1 MDFSRSAMKQKRVL
15 RMKALEDAATINR
28 KIIDGK
34 LKEASII
41 DQQLTNLLND
51 TKTLTKT
58 VREKL
63 SGRLKINSKT
73 LKSICRRINEGVVI
87 LNSDGIVLEANK
99 AFEDL
104 FLDGESIVN
113 SKFKSICSKLEP
125 TTEDGKKYSLTP
137 NFKQLAQRI
146 FDSKDFTTPI
156 QAEISLF
163 VNQKNHPEQSKCIFS
178 LSVLDND
185 PTEVDDVTF
194 MLFFKCLNRSSDRE
208 RRHKDRQLTQSSL

>member
-87 LNSDGIVLEANK
+87 LNSDGVVLEANK

-104 FLDGESIVN
+104 FLDGNSIIN
-113 SKFKSICSKLEP
+113 NEFKSICDKLQP
-125 TTEDGKKYSLTP
+125 TNEYGEKFSLSP
-137 NFKQLAQRI
+137 NFKELARSI
-146 FDSKDFTTPI
+146 FDSKDFITPI
-156 QAEISLF
+156 QPEISLF
-163 VNQKNHPEQSKCIFS
+163 VNQKDSSEQSKCIFS
-178 LSVLDND
+178 LTVLDND
-185 PTEVDDVTF
+185 PNEVEDVTF
-194 MLFFKCLNRSSDRE
+194 MLFFKCLMRSTDRE
-208 RRHKDRQLTQSSL
+208 RRHQKRHAQSSL